1 MKIKKGLKNPSMPEK
16 GTVKRSNTPAEVRMM
31 SNMIQTGEVPTKEEL
46 QAMNSYFPG
55 GFAAKEYTDLAK
67 SRVENNY
74 APTRAPKYLA
84 KKAKMLVKK
93 VKR

>member
-1 MKIKKGLKNPSMPEK
+1 MKINKGLKNPPMPAK
-16 GTVKRSNTPAEVRMM
+16 GTVKRSDTPAEVKMM
-31 SNMIQTGEVPTKEEL
+31 SNMIQAGEVPTEKELEI
-46 QAMNSYFPG
+46 MNSYFPG

-74 APTRAPKYLA
+74 TPTRAPKYLS

-93 VKR
+93 LKR

>member
-1 MKIKKGLKNPSMPEK
+1 MKINKGLKNPPMPAR
-16 GTVKRSNTPAEVRMM
+16 GMVKKSNTPAEVRMM
-31 SNMIQTGEVPTKEEL
+31 SNMIQTGEVPTEAEL
-46 QAMNSYFPG
+46 KVMNAYFPN

-74 APTRAPKYLA
+74 TPTRAPKYLA
-84 KKAKMLVKK
+84 KKGKMMVKK

>member
-1 MKIKKGLKNPSMPEK
+1 MKINKGLKIPPMPAK
-16 GTVKRSNTPAEVRMM
+16 GMVKRSNTPAEVRMM
-31 SNMIQTGEVPTKEEL
+31 SNMIQTGEVPAEEEL
-46 QAMNSYFPG
+46 RVMNSYFPG

-84 KKAKMLVKK
+84 KKGKMLVKK